1 MILRDYIS
9 ILNLNFPFLIQT
21 NKDKITL
28 QKYMHNTLL

>member
-1 MILRDYIS
+1 LRDYIS

-28 QKYMHNTLL
+28 QKIYTQYFSIN